1 MKSYASLSPTPF
13 SNIHI
18 LRMETFTRNKP
29 PLLHHRGDN
38 STFACCHVTPCSVTC
53 HQVEAPTDGVLVHG
67 LFCDGLRW
75 DDERKEV
82 TDAIKGVMNSP
93 LPMIHML
100 PQMDYEPDE
109 GNYTSPLYKTSAR
122 AGVLSTT
129 GGAVCDLFCCWFLVC
144 LLLLFGG
151 YCCCLLLCVCVCV
164 CV

>member
-1 MKSYASLSPTPF
+1 MLPF
-13 SNIHI
+13 DA
-18 LRMETFTRNKP
+18 
-29 PLLHHRGDN
+29 LLP
-38 STFACCHVTPCSVTC
+38 FVTC

-82 TDAIKGVMNSP
+82 TDAIKGVMNSS

-109 GNYTSPLYKTSAR
+109 GNYTSPLYKTAAR

-129 GGAVCDLFCCWFLVC
+129 GEAVWDFFCCSLF
-144 LLLLFGG
+144 LLLLGG
-151 YCCCLLLCVCVCV
+151 GLSLIHI
-164 CV
+164 